1 VFEELQEFTCNT
13 KMLIVVPDVVGVL
26 RDRAGQGYNEDGQKI
41 DEQENLIP
49 DFAEG
54 DNQNHLGVAHT
65 KVNAELQLLQ
75 MDMLF
80 NLMTTTRL
88 ICSMLVIPAIL
99 NTKPT
104 LNPLLRVGWNAC

>member
-1 VFEELQEFTCNT
+1 MFEELQEFTCNT

-54 DNQNHLGVAHT
+54 DNQHHLGVGHT
-65 KVNAELQLLQ
+65 KANAELQLLQ
-75 MDMLF
+75 MDVLF

-99 NTKPT
+99 VTKPT
-104 LNPLLRVGWNAC
+104 LNPLIRVGWNAC